1 MNKARLNV
9 KENVNL
15 TNTSKTYQI
24 KTETTSKK
32 CLKNAGLLHMKLKVY
47 LYCAQSK
54 ISKNSKKKPKK
65 SLSMNISGQINEE
78 VERGRILD
86 SIIEVLKMD
95 ARYKALA
102 SLGSERRAM
111 VRTFIKDKHKAGPPA
126 PITATQRI
134 APPKR

>member
-1 MNKARLNV
+1 
-9 KENVNL
+9 
-15 TNTSKTYQI
+15 
-24 KTETTSKK
+24 
-32 CLKNAGLLHMKLKVY
+32 
-47 LYCAQSK
+47 
-54 ISKNSKKKPKK
+54 
-65 SLSMNISGQINEE
+65 
-78 VERGRILD
+78 
-86 SIIEVLKMD
+86 MD

>member
-1 MNKARLNV
+1 MLEECRLI
-9 KENVNL
+9 
-15 TNTSKTYQI
+15 TYETEGISRVCPVQNIQKHSI
-24 KTETTSKK
+24 KSKK
-32 CLKNAGLLHMKLKVY
+32 SFQINY
-47 LYCAQSK
+47 
-54 ISKNSKKKPKK
+54 
-65 SLSMNISGQINEE
+65 SGQINEE

>member
-1 MNKARLNV
+1 M
-9 KENVNL
+9 NL

-32 CLKNAGLLHMKLKVY
+32 CLKNAGLLHMRLKVY
-47 LYCAQSK
+47 INPLDSRKYKPHSKSHINILY
-54 ISKNSKKKPKK
+54 ITF
-65 SLSMNISGQINEE
+65 SGQINEE